1 MQYADSRIIIQAWLR
16 IQESARSNVLNPGIR
31 ALADSESRSGEPRG
45 SKLKSQKSTAD
56 GKIGD
61 RSVQKKIAKRAGP
74 RPGVVREFI
83 EGKSTLVGI

>member
-1 MQYADSRIIIQAWLR
+1 MKGFQTIMKA
-16 IQESARSNVLNPGIR
+16 LNPGIR

-45 SKLKSQKSTAD
+45 SEMKTRKSTAD